1 MIKDETRKALSALIL
16 KIEWWRVN
24 REFPSKEDQNIYDIY
39 DEAEKFVKAFRRYE
53 LKIDD

>member
-24 REFPSKEDQNIYDIY
+24 REFPSKEDQDIYAIY

>member
-1 MIKDETRKALSALIL
+1 MIKNETRKALSALIL

-24 REFPSKEDQNIYDIY
+24 RGFPSKEEQAIYDIC
-39 DEAEKFVKAFRRYE
+39 DEAEKFVKAFRKHE

>member
-1 MIKDETRKALSALIL
+1 MIKAETRKALSALIL

-39 DEAEKFVKAFRRYE
+39 DEAEKFVKAFRKHE